1 MKTGTINKCNSP
13 NCRVDITVDIT
24 GNEPKIVADP
34 ETLEVAH
41 RDNHGRQPVNIHFNL
56 NTTGYSFAQDGIK
69 FADETRAKRQFSR
82 DAGAPD
88 PTHIKMK
95 DKNTKE
101 DDEEFEYSIKVKD
114 KDGKVITKDPVIING
129 RR

>member
-1 MKTGTINKCNSP
+1 MKTGTKNKCNSP

-56 NTTGYSFAQDGIK
+56 NTTGYSFTQDGIK
-69 FADETRAKRQFSR
+69 FADAARAERQFSQNV
-82 DAGAPD
+82 GASGPKR
-88 PTHIKMK
+88 IVMK
-95 DKNTKE
+95 DKNNKE
-101 DDEEFEYSIKVKD
+101 DNEKFEYSITVKD
-114 KDGKVITKDPVIING
+114 KDGNEITKDPVIING
-129 RR
+129 AR